1 MTRHLN
7 VLVTWGGNRM
17 ITNLERNLFIVTR
30 LAIATMVR
38 LGDTNLERK
47 FSGRKNMV
55 TTMAIA
61 SLVIRVVATTPEKTH
76 NQKFLTFETIL
87 KSQSIPRQKL
97 P

>member
-1 MTRHLN
+1 MTRKLH

-38 LGDTNLERK
+38 LCYTNLERK

-61 SLVIRVVATTPEKTH
+61 SLVI
-76 NQKFLTFETIL
+76 I
-87 KSQSIPRQKL
+87 
-97 P
+97 